1 MVDHMA
7 SLAHPQ
13 GLSPLN
19 GGAAGVVAGDHRLVD
34 GAWPLATPL
43 ELTVHLEITFG
54 RKRQHSSRGSPAGSG
69 MRRGGSLGTSF

>member
-19 GGAAGVVAGDHRLVD
+19 GGTAGVVASDHRLVD

-54 RKRQHSSRGSPAGSG
+54 QTEDTDNKAVGVLQPVQA
-69 MRRGGSLGTSF
+69 

>member
-34 GAWPLATPL
+34 GARPLATPL

-54 RKRQHSSRGSPAGSG
+54 QTEDTDNKAVGALQPVHEKGVV
-69 MRRGGSLGTSF
+69 L

>member
-34 GAWPLATPL
+34 GARPLATPL
-43 ELTVHLEITFG
+43 ELAVHLEITFG
-54 RKRQHSSRGSPAGSG
+54 QTEETDNKAVGVLQTVQA
-69 MRRGGSLGTSF
+69 